1 MKNDKDISQID
12 KNTCI
17 RVDQNFKF
25 EVELKQYDGKRLQFS
40 ARGISFNEQPASPSV
55 NVQLSHATAY
65 AGKECHQD

>member
-1 MKNDKDISQID
+1 MMKHERIE
-12 KNTCI
+12 KNLK
-17 RVDQNFKF
+17 QGKF